1 MRARLAAAALYAG
14 GLLGPFGGGVV
25 AAMLPELGAD
35 LGISAAGATS
45 SITVYVAP
53 FAAVQLISGTLGERW
68 GRRRTVRL
76 AYLGYA
82 AASVVAALAPTLG
95 VFLAARALQGTAN
108 AFTTPLLL
116 AGLADMVPRERLG
129 RAVGLFASC
138 QAAGQSFAPLLGG
151 VSAELNWRWA
161 FAGITAAALALA
173 LVPPPGEPRP
183 GASAPSWRSLWTRR
197 VGLVS
202 AVAFAGFAATAGLPF
217 LVSLRAAD
225 AFGTGAAERGL
236 LLAGFGVAGLLCGP
250 VSGRLVDRWGGRR
263 CAAPAALAAAALV
276 GTLGL
281 DGGAGALA
289 AQWAAAGAAT
299 SLLTVATNSL
309 AISAVPANRGGAVST
324 MSAFRFAGNA
334 VAPALWLPLYRAAAP
349 VAFAGAAALLVA
361 VVLPAV
367 ALWPAG
373 RAGPGSAAEPA
384 AGASPGG
391 VASLGSNSDET
402 MRGYD

>member
-1 MRARLAAAALYAG
+1 VRARLAAAALYAG

-53 FAAVQLISGTLGERW
+53 FAAVQLVSGTFGERW
-68 GRRRTVRL
+68 GRQRTVRV
-76 AYLGYA
+76 AYLVYA
-82 AASVVAALAPTLG
+82 VASVGCALAPTLG
-95 VFLAARALQGTAN
+95 GFLACRALQGTAN

-116 AGLADMVPRERLG
+116 AGLADTVPRERLG

-138 QAAGQSFAPLLGG
+138 QAAGQSFAPLVGG

-161 FAGITAAALALA
+161 FVGITAAALLLA

-183 GASAPSWRSLWTRR
+183 GAAAPSWRSLWTRR

-202 AVAFAGFAATAGLPF
+202 AVAFAGFAGTAGLPF

-225 AFGTGAAERGL
+225 AFGTHAAQRGL
-236 LLAGFGVAGLLCGP
+236 LLAGFGVTGLLLGP

-263 CAAPAALAAAALV
+263 CAALAALGCAALV
-276 GTLGL
+276 GPIGL
-281 DGGAGALA
+281 VGSAGALA

-299 SLLTVATNSL
+299 SLLTVSTNAL

-334 VAPALWLPLYRAAAP
+334 LAPVLWLPLYRTAAP
-349 VAFAGAAALLVA
+349 LGFAGPAGLLLA
-361 VVLPAV
+361 VVLPAA

-373 RAGPGSAAEPA
+373 QAALPTAA
-384 AGASPGG
+384 AGRDGG
-391 VASLGSNSDET
+391 IGP
-402 MRGYD
+402 